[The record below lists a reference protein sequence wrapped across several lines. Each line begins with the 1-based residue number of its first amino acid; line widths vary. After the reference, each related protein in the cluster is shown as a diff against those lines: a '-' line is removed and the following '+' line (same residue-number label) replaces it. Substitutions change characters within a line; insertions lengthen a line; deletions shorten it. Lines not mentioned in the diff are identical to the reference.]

1 MLFIT
6 LGDPYSISIPILHRL
21 LATPRPYPR
30 VVIGSAW
37 HWQEQTQDMPLLTF
51 TPLASL
57 AETKLKHG
65 LYFYD
70 CGQPDL
76 HVPTTSLT
84 PQQRGTLACA
94 ALDSLH
100 SLPSLLSANTPKKYA
115 VLTCPIDKHA
125 CAAAGFKWR
134 GQTEFFAHLYHC
146 ATVMVLSSS
155 ELNVGLV
162 TNHLA
167 IRELPAALTTELVL
181 TKLKLFAHT
190 LSTLL
195 SRPQPRIAV
204 CGFNPH
210 CGDRGLYGDEDE
222 KIITPAIATAQQQV
236 AATITGPHAADSI
249 FYPAR
254 TGTYDGVLA
263 IYHDQGLAPLKA
275 CAAYDAVNI
284 SGGLPLL
291 RIAPDHGPAADLYG
305 QDSANTQSFVRC
317 FKIID
322 TYLK

>member
-1 MLFIT
+1 MLYIT

-21 LATPRPYPR
+21 LATPRPYPL
-30 VVIGSAW
+30 VIIGSAW
-37 HWQEQTQDMPLLTF
+37 HWQEQTQAKPPLPLTSL
-51 TPLASL
+51 PSL
-57 AETKLKHG
+57 ANTELKQG

-70 CGQPDL
+70 CCPPDL
-76 HVPTTSLT
+76 HVPTTTLT
-84 PQQRGTLACA
+84 TQQRGTLACA
-94 ALDSLH
+94 ALACLQRGSLH
-100 SLPSLLSANTPKKYA
+100 RSPSRNRCAI
-115 VLTCPIDKHA
+115 LTCPIDKHA

-134 GQTEFFAHLYHC
+134 GQTEFFAHLYQC
-146 ATVMVLSSS
+146 ETIMVLSSS
-155 ELNVGLV
+155 ELHVGLV

-167 IRELPAALTTELVL
+167 IRELPAALTTDLVL
-181 TKLKLFAHT
+181 AKLKLFAHT
-190 LSTLL
+190 LSTLFSL
-195 SRPQPRIAV
+195 PQPRIAV

-210 CGDRGLYGDEDE
+210 CGDLGLYGDEDE
-222 KIITPAIATAQQQV
+222 NIIAPAIAAAQQQV

-254 TGTYDGVLA
+254 TGAYDGVLA

-305 QDSANTQSFVRC
+305 QDSANAQSFVRC
-317 FKIID
+317 LAIID
-322 TYLK
+322 NYLS